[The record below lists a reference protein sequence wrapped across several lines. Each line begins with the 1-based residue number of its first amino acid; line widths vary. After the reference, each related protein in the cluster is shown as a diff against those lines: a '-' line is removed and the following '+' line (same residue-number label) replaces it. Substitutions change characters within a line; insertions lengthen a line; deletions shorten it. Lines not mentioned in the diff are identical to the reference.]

1 MTACAHYR
9 LPYPD
14 LDDAFQHMML
24 VYFTFH
30 GQRPRMAE
38 LMVEL
43 YRARQY
49 KDLAEIFALGFPCDY
64 LEQQWKKGLAN
75 RFAGAPPSG
84 WATAPF
90 ERVIFSAA
98 SGHNEMPNHARLR
111 SASKKIPL
119 ETVTKIWQTYAKQH
133 DKGIENQ
140 VIQITGMIRKERSLS
155 PSIRFADVVIHH
167 LTLES
172 LWEKGLITGKLTPA
186 HELML
191 YYGHQLSLASLSST
205 VKRHVLATELDL

>member
-1 MTACAHYR
+1 MTASAHYS

-14 LDDAFQHMML
+14 LDDAFGHMML

-49 KDLAEIFALGFPCDY
+49 KDLAEFFALGFPIDY
-64 LEQQWKKGLAN
+64 LEHQWKKGLTN
-75 RFAGAPPSG
+75 RFAGAQPSG

-90 ERVIFSAA
+90 ERVVFSAA
-98 SGHNEMPNHARLR
+98 SGHNEMPNHARL
-111 SASKKIPL
+111 SKASKKIPL
-119 ETVTKIWQTYAKQH
+119 EAVTKIWQTYAKE
-133 DKGIENQ
+133 DGMGIENQ
-140 VIQITGMIRKERSLS
+140 VIQITGLIRKDRSLS

-191 YYGHQLSLASLSST
+191 YYGHQLGLASLSPI
-205 VKRHVLATELDL
+205 VKRQVLATELDL